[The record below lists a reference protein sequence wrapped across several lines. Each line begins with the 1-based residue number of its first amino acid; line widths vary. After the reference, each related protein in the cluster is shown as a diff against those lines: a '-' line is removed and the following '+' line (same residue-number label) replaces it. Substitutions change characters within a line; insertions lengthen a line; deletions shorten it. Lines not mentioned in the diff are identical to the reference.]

1 MTAEPARCIG
11 RYQVLELLGAGG
23 MGEVY
28 RAVDPHLRREV
39 AIKVLHAD
47 VFTDESRRRR
57 LEQEARAAGALNHPN
72 LLTIFELGTH
82 EGAPFIVS
90 ELLEGQTLRSALAR
104 GPLPVR
110 DATSY
115 AQQIVAGLEA
125 AHDKGVIH
133 RDLKPENI
141 FVTPDGRVK
150 ILDFGLAKL
159 HEQLAETDTTE
170 TAFKTAAGA
179 IVGTLNYMS
188 PEQVSAK
195 GADERSDI
203 FAVGTILFE
212 MLWGKPAFRKASTGE
227 TIAAILTEDP
237 LEAVPSAATP
247 ALTAVVQHCLEKDP
261 ARRFQTAH
269 DLAFALRSDFST
281 SGIRQPEGPPRIGR
295 RNAVLVS
302 AVAVLVAIV
311 AVLWSA
317 QRLRRPQSAASKIDS
332 IAVLPLADL
341 TAGGDREFAEGLTEQ
356 LATRLTQIG
365 GLRIVPQSSTGRYVA
380 SKKSLREIAQEL
392 SVDAVLTGS
401 IQRAKD
407 KVRVRVQLADGTSE
421 RNIWADQFE
430 RPLGDVLALQDDFAN
445 SIADRIR
452 AQTSRNPAKARR
464 PVPAAAHDAYLRGRA
479 YYNRADPES
488 FSRAAALFKDAIR
501 IDPEYAAA
509 YAGLADSYTQMAYF
523 GMLLPTEA
531 YPPAKE
537 AALTAL
543 RLEPDLAEAHASL
556 GVVLTHY
563 DWDWKSAEEHFV
575 RSLELNPNSERAEDE
590 YALLLVAIGRTDEAI
605 KHARRA
611 IELSPLGRQPVA
623 ELPWLLYFARRY
635 DESIAE
641 FQRAMDIDPE
651 GQTAR
656 EGAADTYAAAG
667 RDAQAFAQYQQWAR
681 MSGYPQAIIDDLA
694 RAYDT
699 GGMPAYWK
707 KRVAIEEAEEE
718 QTGDNYPYRRAML
731 WARLRNADMAMQWL
745 ERAYDQHH
753 GRLIFLRVEPSFD
766 PVRRDPRFQNLLH
779 RIALPN

>member
-1 MTAEPARCIG
+1 
-11 RYQVLELLGAGG
+11 

-28 RAVDPHLRREV
+28 RAIDPHLRREV

-82 EGAPFIVS
+82 DDAPFIVS
-90 ELLEGQTLRSALAR
+90 ELLVGQTLRSALAR
-104 GPLPVR
+104 GALSVR

-115 AQQIVAGLEA
+115 ALQIVAGLEA

-159 HEQLAETDTTE
+159 HEQLEQTDTTE
-170 TAFKTAAGA
+170 TAFKTESGA
-179 IVGTLNYMS
+179 IVGTLTYMS

-203 FAVGTILFE
+203 FAVGAILFE
-212 MLWGKPAFRKASTGE
+212 MLWGKPAFRKPSTGE

-237 LEAVPSAATP
+237 LDAVPSTVSP
-247 ALTAVVQHCLEKDP
+247 ALTAIVQHCLEKDP
-261 ARRFQTAH
+261 DRRFQTAH
-269 DLAFALRSDFST
+269 DLAFALSSDFST
-281 SGIRQPEGPPRIGR
+281 SAIRRPEPLPRRGP
-295 RNAVLVS
+295 RNALLVS
-302 AVAVLVAIV
+302 AAALLVALV
-311 AVLWSA
+311 AVLWSTR
-317 QRLRRPQSAASKIDS
+317 RLWSPRGEAPKIDS

-341 TAGGDREFAEGLTEQ
+341 TAGGDREFAEGLSEQ

-365 GLRIVPQSSTGRYVA
+365 GLRIVPQSSTGRYVG
-380 SKKSLREIAQEL
+380 SKKSLREIAREL
-392 SVDAVLTGS
+392 NVDTVLTGS
-401 IQRAKD
+401 VQRAKD
-407 KVRVRVQLADGTSE
+407 KVRVRMQLSDGATE

-445 SIADRIR
+445 SIAERIR
-452 AQTSRNPAKARR
+452 AQTSPAAAKVRR
-464 PVPAAAHDAYLRGRA
+464 QVPAAAHDAYLRGRA

-501 IDPEYAAA
+501 NDPEYAAA

-537 AALTAL
+537 AALKAL
-543 RLEPDLAEAHASL
+543 QLEPDLAEAHASL

-563 DWDWKSAEEHFV
+563 DWDWKAAEEHFV

-590 YALLLVAIGRTDEAI
+590 YALLLIAIGRTDEAI
-605 KHARRA
+605 RHARRA
-611 IELSPLGRQPVA
+611 VELSPLGRQPLG

-635 DESIAE
+635 DEAIAE
-641 FQRAMDIDPE
+641 FQRAMDLDPD

-656 EGAADTYAAAG
+656 EGAANTYAAAG

-681 MSGYPQAIIDDLA
+681 MSGYSQPIIDDLA
-694 RAYDT
+694 RAYNT
-699 GGMPAYWK
+699 GGMAAYWK
-707 KRVAIEEAEEE
+707 KRVAVEEAEEE
-718 QTGDNYPYRRAML
+718 QTGDTYPYRRAML
-731 WARLRNADMAMQWL
+731 LARVHDADATMQWL

-766 PVRRDPRFQNLLH
+766 PVRRDPRFQNLLR